1 LFVFFFF
8 FFFFCASQ
16 TTQDN
21 WWKAQQSCSRVE
33 AEEIWSLSF
42 LPSASVSKKAAEL
55 QPAPASAREAEE
67 KLQQRDRDRDRGP
80 AGWPDETTGSR
91 QANKK
96 GRARIPTHP
105 KTKSEGSW
113 AGFFFG
119 GGAPN
124 NAFHLS
130 SLMTIFIKKWGAS
143 QDFIFIFFGAKFSQF
158 VIF

>member
-1 LFVFFFF
+1 M
-8 FFFFCASQ
+8 
-16 TTQDN
+16 
-21 WWKAQQSCSRVE
+21 E
-33 AEEIWSLSF
+33 AGEIWSLSF
-42 LPSASVSKKAAEL
+42 LPSATVSKKAAEL

-67 KLQQRDRDRDRGP
+67 KLQQRERERERGRGP

-105 KTKSEGSW
+105 KKIRRA
-113 AGFFFG
+113 AGQVLFFFLG

-130 SLMTIFIKKWGAS
+130 SLMTIFFCKWGAS
-143 QDFIFIFFGAKFSQF
+143 QDFLF
-158 VIF
+158 VFVANFHHM